1 MSNSKKVASNLL
13 FWIRQ
18 YLNKPIYKNIQIQNF
33 TTSWKD
39 GLAFCAL
46 VHCSN
51 STVFDYTKLE
61 SKNQKANLELA
72 FSTAKTEL
80 GVEPLLDADD
90 FLILDKPDR
99 RSVMTYVMMIRKGIN
114 TSTMMMRKIG
124 KPKQQI
130 KPVLPK
136 SKTVKPKP
144 KLVLFDTRSKSAVTT
159 TSSNNNSNTI
169 KDKDKKETSITSIKK
184 TLSIKTRARRRSS
197 VGNNVSLGRV
207 IGTSAT
213 TRAGT
218 PTVSSKT
225 NQSDNNGTTSEAP
238 ICPSLQTS
246 PTNVSVTKSNNNS
259 TANNKSSPASNTFTT
274 TKDES
279 DEHIGDELQA
289 SQYSNS
295 VLKSGWMLKA
305 GKLNTALKN
314 RYFILKSSSLTWYKQ
329 IPILMNENLRNTLTE
344 EDILLEE
351 KKVQTKKEQYQGRI
365 RINDIKAVNIV
376 IDKDIAI
383 EKQYMLELVTKKR
396 ILKMYTLSPDI
407 LYDWKD
413 ALSNSLRELYKFKK
427 QLSLSKIENNFIII
441 DDHNED
447 EDNDRKN
454 SINDR
459 VSRSSW
465 NKRMTK
471 MGSTGRLSTFSLDF
485 DNDMNDAFPHVPAI
499 NKLTDELSSLIQII
513 GFNCDSLSF
522 ELRRVGVE
530 EEKGILAII
539 NSLTKKLNHAT
550 DIQKQLL
557 LETTSHSSYMS
568 KIREQSI
575 QNWMKSSDA
584 SGGTIIEGYL
594 KKCDFKR
601 KTDIRT
607 WYASRGDMKYQTR
620 WFSLEKNTGILKYYK
635 ENPDIL
641 RQKKRNS
648 IFLVN
653 SSTNIKPK
661 GVLSLKDENIQYVRK
676 SEAPKAPPF
685 SFDLVSSTKIFT
697 LVATSLEEQIAWCTV
712 LTRQLK
718 KIKNDTEKNE

>member
-1 MSNSKKVASNLL
+1 MSNSKTVAANLL
-13 FWIRQ
+13 FWVNQ
-18 YLNKPIYKNIQIQNF
+18 CLNKPIYKNIQIKNF

-46 VHCSN
+46 VHSNN
-51 STVFDYTKLE
+51 STVFNYTKLE

-72 FSTAKTEL
+72 FSTAKTHL

-99 RSVMTYVMMIRKGIN
+99 RSVMTYVMMIRKGIS
-114 TSTMMMRKIG
+114 TSAMMMRKIG
-124 KPKQQI
+124 KSEQQVKPK
-130 KPVLPK
+130 LPN
-136 SKTVKPKP
+136 STTIKPKP
-144 KLVLFDTRSKSAVTT
+144 KLVLFDTRSKPTVTT
-159 TSSNNNSNTI
+159 TDSKNNSNTA
-169 KDKDKKETSITSIKK
+169 KDKNETSITSIKK

-197 VGNNVSLGRV
+197 VGNNISLGRV

-213 TRAGT
+213 ARTGSSA
-218 PTVSSKT
+218 VASKT
-225 NQSDNNGTTSEAP
+225 NQSDNTGTTNKAP
-238 ICPSLQTS
+238 TRPSPQIS
-246 PTNVSVTKSNNNS
+246 PTSISITKSDNNN
-259 TANNKSSPASNTFTT
+259 TTNDKSSPVSNAITT
-274 TKDES
+274 TKDGG
-279 DEHIGDELQA
+279 DGHIGDEFQA
-289 SQYSNS
+289 SQCSNA

-314 RYFILKSSSLTWYKQ
+314 RYFILKPSSLTWYKQ

-365 RINDIKAVNIV
+365 RINDIKSVNIV

-396 ILKMYTLSPDI
+396 ILKMYALSPDVV
-407 LYDWKD
+407 YDWKD
-413 ALSNSLRELYKFKK
+413 ALSNSICELYKYKK
-427 QLSLSKIENNFIII
+427 QLSLSKIKNSFIII
-441 DDHNED
+441 DDNNED
-447 EDNDRKN
+447 EDEDNTRNSSNND
-454 SINDR
+454 S

-465 NKRMTK
+465 NKRISK
-471 MGSTGRLSTFSLDF
+471 IGATGRLSTFSLDY

-539 NSLTKKLNHAT
+539 NSLSKKLNHAT

-557 LETTSHSSYMS
+557 SETTSHSSYMS

-575 QNWMKSSDA
+575 QNWMKSSDV
-584 SGGTIIEGYL
+584 SSGTIIEGYL

-641 RQKKRNS
+641 LQKKRNS
-648 IFLVN
+648 IFRVDSN
-653 SSTNIKPK
+653 TNVKPK
-661 GVLSLKDENIQYVRK
+661 GVLSLKDKNIQYVRK

-685 SFDLVSSTKIFT
+685 SFDLVSSTNIFT
-697 LVATSLEEQIAWCTV
+697 LIATSLEEQIAWCTV

-718 KIKNDTEKNE
+718 KINNERGEI